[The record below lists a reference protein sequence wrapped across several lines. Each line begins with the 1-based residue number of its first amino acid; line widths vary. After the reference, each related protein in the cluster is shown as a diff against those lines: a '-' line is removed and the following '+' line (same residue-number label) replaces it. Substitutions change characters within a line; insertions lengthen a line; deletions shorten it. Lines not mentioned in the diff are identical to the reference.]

1 MPQQRAERSGA
12 DIRRQFPMQH
22 QSDEAAPASSTRKV
36 ALPANRRGRRV
47 PYRETR
53 DVTNAI
59 QRLITAL
66 GKRVADG
73 DPDELLLLRALAT
86 TLRTAESQ
94 AVAGLREQ
102 GHSDTVI
109 ARYLSVSRQ
118 AVEQRWPREAR

>member
-1 MPQQRAERSGA
+1 MTAEST
-12 DIRRQFPMQH
+12 
-22 QSDEAAPASSTRKV
+22 TRKA
-36 ALPANRRGRRV
+36 ALPPKTRGRRA

-73 DPDELLLLRALAT
+73 DPDELLLLKSLAI
-86 TLRTAESQ
+86 TLRTAEWE
-94 AVAGLREQ
+94 AVAGLRGQ

-109 ARYLSVSRQ
+109 ARYLGVTRQ
-118 AVEQRWPREAR
+118 AVEQRWPRKVG